1 MKSFAACGFAP
12 TYHMTRK
19 STRRDFLKGTSAGDP
34 LPDEGGKVT
43 ADSSGLVRISRE
55 AMAGRFEVV
64 LNASQYDRGTE
75 IALDALDLVDEL
87 EGQMS
92 AFRLDSEL
100 SRLNRSAGRGP
111 VRVEPRLF
119 ALFQLAQRLHAET
132 GGAVDVATGRLSAV
146 WGFSRRDGTIPTDE
160 QLAEAMADSGM
171 DQLELDERNETI
183 RFRRPGVLIN
193 LGAIGK
199 GYALDR
205 CAESLAAGGLD
216 TFMIQAGTSSVLAR
230 GATSPSATSPSAT
243 SPSATSPST
252 TSPSAT
258 FPDAAGWVIGLGHPL
273 REGKRLGEIRLRD
286 RALATSGSA
295 KQFFRH
301 QGRRYSHILDP
312 RTGRP
317 AEGVL
322 SATVLA
328 PTAAEA
334 DAVSTAL
341 FVMGPEAAVEY
352 CRSRPEIAAVLVC
365 PDRAARGIEITSAG
379 FQQDELNLFPSTRS

>member
-1 MKSFAACGFAP
+1 MIDEVICRLRLRTHAP
-12 TYHMTRK
+12 MTHK
-19 STRRDFLKGTSAGDP
+19 STRRDFLKGTSAARAPGEAAA
-34 LPDEGGKVT
+34 DE
-43 ADSSGLVRISRE
+43 SGLVRISRE

-64 LNASQYDRGTE
+64 LNAGQYDRGTE
-75 IALDALDLVDEL
+75 IALGALDLVDEL
-87 EGQMS
+87 EDQMS
-92 AFRLDSEL
+92 AFRSDSEL

-132 GGAVDVATGRLSAV
+132 GGAVDIATGRLSAV

-183 RFRRPGVLIN
+183 CFRRPGVLIN

-216 TFMIQAGTSSVLAR
+216 TFMIQAGASSVLAR
-230 GATSPSATSPSAT
+230 GSTS
-243 SPSATSPST
+243 
-252 TSPSAT
+252 
-258 FPDAAGWVIGLGHPL
+258 PDAAGWVVGLGHPL
-273 REGKRLGEIRLRD
+273 REGKRVGEIRLRD

-365 PDRAARGIEITSAG
+365 PDRAAREVEITSAG

>member
-1 MKSFAACGFAP
+1 
-12 TYHMTRK
+12 MTRK
-19 STRRDFLKGTSAGDP
+19 STRC
-34 LPDEGGKVT
+34 E
-43 ADSSGLVRISRE
+43 SGLVRISRE

-64 LNASQYDRGTE
+64 LNAGQYDRGTE

-87 EGQMS
+87 EDQMS
-92 AFRLDSEL
+92 AFRPDSEL
-100 SRLNRSAGRGP
+100 SRLNRSAGP
-111 VRVEPRLF
+111 VRVKPRLF
-119 ALFQLAQRLHAET
+119 ALFQLARRLHAET
-132 GGAVDVATGRLSAV
+132 GGAVDIATGRLSAV

-160 QLAEAMADSGM
+160 QRAEALADSGM
-171 DQLELDERNETI
+171 DQLELDERDETI

-216 TFMIQAGTSSVLAR
+216 TFMIQAGASSVLAR
-230 GATSPSATSPSAT
+230 GS
-243 SPSATSPST
+243 

-258 FPDAAGWVIGLGHPL
+258 FPDAAGWVVGLGHPL
-273 REGKRLGEIRLRD
+273 REGKRLGEICLRD

-341 FVMGPEAAVEY
+341 FVMGPEVAEEY

-365 PDRAARGIEITSAG
+365 PGRRAHDVEIVSAG
-379 FQQDELNLFPSTRS
+379 FRQDELHSFP